1 MQKIKLIVI
10 GTIKEQYLK
19 EAILEYKKRLSKFCS
34 LEIIELTEYS
44 FLPTNIKIEKESAQI
59 MNYLKGDSIL
69 FDIKGESLTS
79 NDFAQ
84 MIKNS
89 NGAQL
94 TFIIGGSNGID
105 DRVKKHIN
113 KKISFGSITFPHQ
126 LFRVIA
132 LEQLYRAYTIIN
144 NLPYHK

>member
-10 GTIKEQYLK
+10 GTIKEQYFK

-113 KKISFGSITFPHQ
+113 KKIC
-126 LFRVIA
+126 
-132 LEQLYRAYTIIN
+132 
-144 NLPYHK
+144 